1 MPPLLSPPRLRLGRS
16 RVVGLLEALQQ
27 VLEPVGDALAQH
39 VVVDA
44 LKDVADPSLIL
55 SAEASPSLPNLRV
68 GMHDRL

>member
-1 MPPLLSPPRLRLGRS
+1 
-16 RVVGLLEALQQ
+16 LLESLQQ
-27 VLEPVGDALAQH
+27 VLESIGNALAQH

-55 SAEASPSLPNLRV
+55 AAKASPSLSNLRV